1 MEDQYVKV
9 VFPTRRKVWVD
20 DRLTGFTNKPFQLET
35 GHHVFHLGEPV
46 DYRPERR
53 EVLVTGTL
61 PDEPMI
67 IEFESA
73 TPDSA
78 ED

>member
-20 DRLTGFTNKPFQLET
+20 DRLTGFTNKPIQLET

-46 DYRPERR
+46 DYSPERQ
-53 EVLVTGTL
+53 EVLVSGTL
-61 PDEPMI
+61 PNEPMI
-67 IEFESA
+67 IEFEPA
-73 TPDSA
+73 AAAPA
-78 ED
+78 EG